1 MPRAKKQP
9 DNLFKEKD
17 TEVVI
22 PTEKVG
28 YSEEQENQDLVQLGI
43 LKIDDVAMTE
53 QNDSNLPTADDVFAT
68 IDEQKKMISV
78 WKNQLALVA
87 DRSKLKRLKM
97 IIALNE
103 KLIGKISD
111 DDFIQRII
119 DGTNTG
125 LEFKFIIDSVLNLTK
140 ESQNLMRLDSI
151 NESGDAGALAIQ
163 LTTASGTEIKIAA
176 K

>member
-1 MPRAKKQP
+1 MPKVTKKTT
-9 DNLFKEKD
+9 DNLFQEDKKE
-17 TEVVI
+17 T
-22 PTEKVG
+22 PTEQVG

-43 LKIDDVAMTE
+43 LKVDDVVLAEPT
-53 QNDSNLPTADDVFAT
+53 DPNLPTVDDVFAT
-68 IDEQKKMISV
+68 IDEQKKMVSV
-78 WKNQLALVA
+78 WKNQLALVS

-97 IIALNE
+97 IINLNE

-140 ESQNLMRLDSI
+140 ESQNLMRLDSV